1 MDYLLK
7 FIETV
12 FFHYDCDLN
21 GKIERAESLGV
32 SKTDF
37 IASLR
42 KIHPELSDDTIRL
55 IFKKYTDEWC
65 HCPEKG
71 IQDKNVFYAFIYLT
85 QETLVINDN
94 NPHVKFEH
102 LFRWKEVTELTGET
116 LAV

>member
-1 MDYLLK
+1 MK

-32 SKTDF
+32 SETDF

-55 IFKKYTDEWC
+55 IFKN
-65 HCPEKG
+65 
-71 IQDKNVFYAFIYLT
+71 ILT
-85 QETLVINDN
+85 NGAIALKRDSGQKRVLRFHILDTRNI
-94 NPHVKFEH
+94 
-102 LFRWKEVTELTGET
+102 GYQ
-116 LAV
+116 